1 MWSRQ
6 DLESDGQNRLA
17 SHKEWLRRAERIS
30 VHFVFHRRTV
40 STLLVSL
47 GGFLEVS
54 FWSSFAT
61 LNCPACWSSDL
72 PKMCLNHKVMRERG
86 GNLCALYCIVLFQ
99 PLWSSWFGQNFWKTG
114 RVLSL
119 GDAESCYKFISSKNF
134 ETLWQAGSKVDQKRA
149 KKGILK
155 NCQTSPEGVHA

>member
-1 MWSRQ
+1 M
-6 DLESDGQNRLA
+6 
-17 SHKEWLRRAERIS
+17 
-30 VHFVFHRRTV
+30 HFDFHRRTV

-86 GNLCALYCIVLFQ
+86 GNLCALYCSLYSFS
-99 PLWSSWFGQNFWKTG
+99 PSSGHPGLDK
-114 RVLSL
+114 
-119 GDAESCYKFISSKNF
+119 IS
-134 ETLWQAGSKVDQKRA
+134 ERLAVYC
-149 KKGILK
+149 L
-155 NCQTSPEGVHA
+155 